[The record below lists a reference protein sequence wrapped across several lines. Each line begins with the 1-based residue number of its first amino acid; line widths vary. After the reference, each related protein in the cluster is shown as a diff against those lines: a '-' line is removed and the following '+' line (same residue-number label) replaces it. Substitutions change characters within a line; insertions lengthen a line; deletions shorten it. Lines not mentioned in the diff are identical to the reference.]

1 MTSMEENKLKP
12 FDIEKAKAGAK
23 VVTRDG
29 RNVRIICWDRVDET
43 DHIVALLEC
52 HIDVKTEEKVYTYT
66 NRGEYWRGEENV
78 LDLFMAPTTVERW
91 VNVYKSKSG
100 TYSYCFHESEEMA
113 LQNKDDK
120 DYIATIK
127 LTWEE

>member
-1 MTSMEENKLKP
+1 METTKLKP
-12 FDIEKAKAGAK
+12 FDLEKAKSGAK
-23 VVTRDG
+23 LITRDG
-29 RNVRIICWDRVDET
+29 HSARIICCDRMHKT
-43 DHIVALLEC
+43 DNIVALVQ
-52 HIDVKTEEKVYTYT
+52 HTEDGEMEEIAMAFTNEGTYHDIGT
-66 NRGEYWRGEENV
+66 KHH

-120 DYIATIK
+120 DYVTTTKIS
-127 LTWEE
+127 WEE